1 MGNKIKNSKI
11 NEQKNNFINQ
21 NAYLLCPKCFNRI
34 PLLNTFIEEQNAKI
48 KISCSCLDENNF
60 IIMNIIDYLSTVNNL
75 TNKNMCHYHSE
86 KKSEYFCIN
95 CENWLCNE
103 CFDNHSNE
111 ICIKE
116 FNNKNDSELYFCE
129 KHNSKKIYLCK
140 KCMIAFC
147 KTCFIHHNTRNKIKH
162 KGENIEYYLTEQK
175 IKAKY
180 NKYQLYMDN
189 ISELKNAM
197 KDELLKEISGKKE
210 KVFKNY
216 IISFQEKYLSYKSI
230 DEQLK
235 FLFELII
242 KNCEYFKND
251 MVLNRKFVYNVILN
265 TSINKIYPKID
276 KNILITEQMKY
287 FTNFLRI
294 NYINKKQEHFIKSVN
309 KLEQGNSSI
318 EKMMVLSNNKFV
330 AINKEC
336 EIQIYKVNKNKNI
349 PAKVEFSFN
358 GHSNNITGLILLRNK
373 NCFATS
379 SDDNTIKI
387 WDFEKG
393 ICVKTITSEGKPF
406 LIYEKFG
413 KDNQIGCIPNR
424 NSLSI
429 YEYDEKEQK
438 MIFYKSLEKIIPW
451 IEGLY
456 QFPKDGR
463 IILSSSGM
471 FEVFSQDFNNIKKIY
486 IANVVPQNF
495 LEIKNEDLIVGSE
508 SKEVFIYD
516 KNLNFKRQLIGHTN
530 IVTSFLQFDDNNLL
544 TSSIDSNIILW
555 SIDNYDMVFNFINC
569 DLGINSMILIN
580 ENRIITSSFHTKN
593 YIEEW
598 ELESN
603 ESYD

>member
-21 NAYLLCPKCFNRI
+21 NAYLLCPKCFNKI

-48 KISCSCLDENNF
+48 KISCSCLDENNY
-60 IIMNIIDYLSTVNNL
+60 IIMNVIDYLSTVNNL
-75 TNKNMCHYHSE
+75 TTTNMCHYHSE

-111 ICIKE
+111 ICTKE
-116 FNNKNDSELYFCE
+116 FDNKNDSELYFCE

-140 KCMIAFC
+140 KCLIIFC
-147 KTCFIHHNTRNKIKH
+147 KSCFIHHNTRNKIKH
-162 KGENIEYYLTEQK
+162 KGANIEYYLTEQK

-189 ISELKNAM
+189 ISELKSAM

-216 IISFQEKYLSYKSI
+216 TIRFQEKYLSYKSI

-242 KNCEYFKND
+242 RNCEYFKND
-251 MVLNRKFVYNVILN
+251 MVLNRKFVYNVIIN
-265 TSINKIYPKID
+265 TSINKIYPKLD

-294 NYINKKQEHFIKSVN
+294 NYINKKQDHFIKSVN
-309 KLEQGNSSI
+309 KLAQGNSSI

-330 AINKEC
+330 AINKDC
-336 EIQIYKVNKNKNI
+336 EIQIYKINNNKNI
-349 PAKVEFSFN
+349 PAKIEFSFN

-387 WDFEKG
+387 WDFERG

-429 YEYDEKEQK
+429 YEYNEKEQK

-486 IANVVPQNF
+486 IANIVPQNF
-495 LEIKNEDLIVGSE
+495 LEIKNEDLIVGSQ

-516 KNLNFKRQLIGHTN
+516 KNLNFKRQLIGHKN

-555 SIDNYDMVFNFINC
+555 SIDNYDMIFNFINC

-580 ENRIITSSFHTKN
+580 GKRIITSSFHIKN

>member
-60 IIMNIIDYLSTVNNL
+60 IIMNVIDYLSTVNNL
-75 TNKNMCHYHSE
+75 ANTNMCHYHSE

-103 CFDNHSNE
+103 CFDHHSNE

-116 FNNKNDSELYFCE
+116 FDNKNDVELYFCE

-140 KCMIAFC
+140 KCLIIFC
-147 KTCFIHHNTRNKIKH
+147 KTCFVHHNTRNKIKH
-162 KGENIEYYLTEQK
+162 KGANIEYYLTEQK

-197 KDELLKEISGKKE
+197 KDELLKEISTKKE

-216 IISFQEKYLSYKSI
+216 TIRFQEKYLSYKSI

-251 MVLNRKFVYNVILN
+251 MVLNRKFVYNVIIN
-265 TSINKIYPKID
+265 TSINKIYPKLD

-294 NYINKKQEHFIKSVN
+294 NYINKKQDHFIKSVN
-309 KLEQGNSSI
+309 KLAQGNSSI

-330 AINKEC
+330 AINKDC
-336 EIQIYKVNKNKNI
+336 EIQIYKINNNKNI
-349 PAKVEFSFN
+349 PAKIEFSFN

-387 WDFEKG
+387 WDFERG

-429 YEYDEKEQK
+429 YEYNEKEQK

-486 IANVVPQNF
+486 IANIVPQNF
-495 LEIKNEDLIVGSE
+495 LEIKNEDLIVGSQ

-516 KNLNFKRQLIGHTN
+516 KNLNFKRQLIGHKN

-555 SIDNYDMVFNFINC
+555 SIDNYDMIFNFINC

-580 ENRIITSSFHTKN
+580 GKRIITSSFHIKN

>member
-1 MGNKIKNSKI
+1 MGNKIKNAKI
-11 NEQKNNFINQ
+11 NEQKNKNINQ
-21 NAYLLCPKCFNRI
+21 NVYLLCPKCFNRI

-60 IIMNIIDYLSTVNNL
+60 IIMNVIDYLSTVNNL
-75 TNKNMCHYHSE
+75 NNTNVCHYHSE
-86 KKSEYFCIN
+86 KISKYFCIN
-95 CENWLCNE
+95 CENWLCKE
-103 CFDNHSNE
+103 CFDSHSNE
-111 ICIKE
+111 ICMKE
-116 FNNKNDSELYFCE
+116 FDNKNDSESYFCE
-129 KHNSKKIYLCK
+129 KHNDKKIYLCK
-140 KCMIAFC
+140 NCLIIFC
-147 KTCFIHHNTRNKIKH
+147 KICFLHHNTRNKIKH
-162 KGENIEYYLTEQK
+162 KGANIEYYLTEQK

-180 NKYQLYMDN
+180 NQYQLYVDN

-210 KVFKNY
+210 KVFKKY
-216 IISFQEKYLSYKSI
+216 KISFQEKYLSYKSI

-235 FLFELII
+235 FLFQLII
-242 KNCEYFKND
+242 KNCEYLKND
-251 MVLNRKFVYNVILN
+251 MVLNRKFIYNVIIN
-265 TSINKIYPKID
+265 TSINKIYPKLD

-294 NYINKKQEHFIKSVN
+294 NYINKKQEYFIKSVN

-330 AINKEC
+330 AINKDC
-336 EIQIYKVNKNKNI
+336 EIQIYKVNINKNKPVEI
-349 PAKVEFSFN
+349 EFSFH

-429 YEYDEKEQK
+429 YEYDEKNQK
-438 MIFYKSLEKIIPW
+438 MIFYKSLEKILPW
-451 IEGLY
+451 IEGLF
-456 QFPKDGR
+456 QFPNDGR
-463 IILSSSGM
+463 IILSSSGI
-471 FEVFSQDFNNIKKIY
+471 FEVFSPDFNNIKKIY
-486 IANVVPQNF
+486 IANNVPQNF
-495 LEIKNEDLIVGSE
+495 LQIKNEDLIVGSQ

-516 KNLNFKRQLIGHTN
+516 KNLNFKRQLIGHKN
-530 IVTSFLQFDDNNLL
+530 IVTSFLQFDNNYLL

-555 SIDNYDMVFNFINC
+555 SIDNYDMIFNFINC

-580 ENRIITSSFHTKN
+580 GNRIITSSFHIKN

-598 ELESN
+598 ELENN